1 MPNVTIALND
11 RLLAASRDYAQR
23 HGTSLN
29 ALIRECLEQKVGAAR
44 AQSLQAFFDAI
55 DKAPGHSRG
64 WKWNREE
71 IYEEIYKGRDKK

>member
-1 MPNVTIALND
+1 MPNVTIALNE

-29 ALIRECLEQKVGAAR
+29 ALIRECLNEKVGTTR
-44 AQSLQAFFDAI
+44 AQSLQAFFDAA
-55 DKAPGHSRG
+55 DKAHGNSRG

-71 IYEEIYKGRDKK
+71 IYEEIYKRWEK